1 MGSFATIYLNLLCDY
16 NPNLDTSNSDFVIA
30 WYAYLDDGKCKKC
43 ETKFEAEQL
52 SNHVS
57 YVFDKE
63 KYQKAFKQNQKIKT
77 NAEQKIKQ
85 LMQECVGIIHKNFDN
100 AAFQSAF
107 ELSKQQLDEE
117 KFGKYLIYDMDKLYE
132 RTLLNYK
139 VFTAYPFE

>member
-63 KYQKAFKQNQKIKT
+63 KYQKAFK
-77 NAEQKIKQ
+77 
-85 LMQECVGIIHKNFDN
+85 
-100 AAFQSAF
+100 
-107 ELSKQQLDEE
+107 
-117 KFGKYLIYDMDKLYE
+117 
-132 RTLLNYK
+132 
-139 VFTAYPFE
+139 